1 MGCGGGAMEM
11 RKKRLLVVLMVVL
24 ASASLL
30 RFSGERLVVVGSEAI
45 ASSGDLLEQIIPKR
59 SLNPADMQSVVR
71 NIDFSILHGIVTDS
85 SDTKLNRKFV
95 IEGSHEKGQSTLP
108 NCQNKHILLHVSGED
123 IHRNQYS
130 EYLAS
135 LFGWDTLPR
144 RHLADQANGVMA
156 PTLAPSPAP
165 APAPVSVLSLD
176 HGVESPSYSPPPS
189 SFRDLSGP
197 SPSPTF
203 NDEFSGGSDSPSLP
217 PQKHKKSKSSVAI
230 TVVLT
235 AAGATVLVA
244 LLFCCCKRC
253 LRNDGDDKLKD
264 ERPLLALS
272 MSDFSGS
279 SHKSGVLDAAIQKD
293 KIESLSLKLESSRN
307 GHIVNLDGCGETPAS
322 KIPSGIPTS
331 SNELPNASSN
341 DIASVLPPL
350 LPLKPPPGRKVAS
363 TPPSPP
369 AASPPPPPKPKPGPP
384 PPPPPK
390 SAPLPPKAAPPRP
403 PQAFSKVPH
412 PSPHRS
418 SDESSDAHAP
428 KTKLK
433 PLFWDKVSTSPER
446 SMVWNE
452 IKSGSFQF
460 NEEMIETLFGYRS
473 DDKGKNEN
481 KKASSSHDPPQYIQL
496 LEPKKSQNL
505 AISLKAMSVKV
516 DEFRDALIEG
526 NELPAE
532 LLQTLL
538 RMTPTTDEELKLRL
552 YTGEPYLLGP
562 GEQFLKAIM
571 DIPFAFKRMD
581 SLLFMTSLQED
592 VSSIKESF
600 ALKW

>member
-1 MGCGGGAMEM
+1 M
-11 RKKRLLVVLMVVL
+11 RKKLLLIVLIAVL
-24 ASASLL
+24 VSASML
-30 RFSGERLVVVGSEAI
+30 RFPRGGPVAVDSEVT
-45 ASSGDLLEQIIPKR
+45 ASSKDSLERIILKCGSS
-59 SLNPADMQSVVR
+59 SLGMQSVVR
-71 NIDFSILHGIVTDS
+71 NLDFSVLHGMVTDS

-95 IEGSHEKGQSTLP
+95 NEDIHEKRQSTLP
-108 NCQNKHILLHVSGED
+108 NCQGKHILLRVSGED
-123 IHRNQYS
+123 IRRNQYPK
-130 EYLAS
+130 YLTS
-135 LFGWDTLPR
+135 LFGWYTLPR
-144 RHLADQANGVMA
+144 RHLGDQPNSVVP

-165 APAPVSVLSLD
+165 APVPVSVLSPD
-176 HGVESPSYSPPPS
+176 HGVKSSSYSPPPS
-189 SFRDLSGP
+189 SHRELTGP
-197 SPSPTF
+197 SASPTF
-203 NDEFSGGSDSPSLP
+203 NDEFSQESEGPSLP
-217 PQKHKKSKSSVAI
+217 PKKHKNSKRSVAI
-230 TVVLT
+230 IVVLT
-235 AAGATVLVA
+235 AAGTSVLAA
-244 LLFCCCKRC
+244 LVFFCCKRC
-253 LRNDGDDKLKD
+253 LRNKFDGDDRLKD

-272 MSDFSGS
+272 MSDFFGS
-279 SHKSGVLDAAIQKD
+279 SHRSSVLDAAALQKD
-293 KIESLSLKLESSRN
+293 KIDSLSFKIESSLN

-350 LPLKPPPGRKVAS
+350 PPFKQPPGRTA
-363 TPPSPP
+363 PPPP
-369 AASPPPPPKPKPGPP
+369 ASPPPPPKPKPGPP
-384 PPPPPK
+384 PPPPK
-390 SAPLPPKAAPPRP
+390 GAPPRP

-412 PSPHRS
+412 PSPHCS
-418 SDESSDAHAP
+418 SDESSDANAP

-433 PLFWDKVSTSPER
+433 PLFWDKVSTNPDK

-481 KKASSSHDPPQYIQL
+481 KKASSSNDPPQYIQL

-526 NELPAE
+526 NELPGE

-538 RMTPTTDEELKLRL
+538 RMIPTTDEELKIRL
-552 YTGEPYLLGP
+552 YTGDPSLLGP
-562 GEQFLKAIM
+562 GEQFLKSIM

-592 VSSIKESF
+592 FSSIKESF
-600 ALKW
+600 SCLEASMDTGR